1 MGTFFG
7 LLGLVLVWWI
17 MAALNKQHIQDH
29 GVPAPS
35 RKALARIRRTSRQKG
50 ISQEDAYNQWII
62 NKQRRMPQAAS
73 PPPVAPLPAPERLST
88 SEDPPPYVGP
98 QGSDRIGRI
107 GLVCIG
113 VTLVV
118 MIALAKPWSSKT
130 PIASPPIQALAE
142 TPASPPVIRPVAA
155 MTPPSA
161 SDIPR
166 LTTQPALRPKA
177 VEVRRVSEPVAPP
190 PPVLRVAE
198 ARPRTVYRRRGG
210 RSGCG
215 SRGGPGYRLA
225 NGRCASWRR

>member
-62 NKQRRMPQAAS
+62 NKQRRMPKAA
-73 PPPVAPLPAPERLST
+73 PPPQVPPPPPPQRLST
-88 SEDPPPYVGP
+88 TEESPPYVGP
-98 QGSDRIGRI
+98 QGTDRIGRV
-107 GLVCIG
+107 GLVLIG
-113 VTLVV
+113 MTVVV
-118 MIALAKPWSSKT
+118 MIALAKPWSSKA
-130 PIASPPIQALAE
+130 PSAPPPLQTVAE
-142 TPASPPVIRPVAA
+142 APASPPTIRPVVLMPPPSVADIPKLT
-155 MTPPSA
+155 TPPA
-161 SDIPR
+161 
-166 LTTQPALRPKA
+166 PKPKP
-177 VEVRRVSEPVAPP
+177 VEIRRVSEPVAPP
-190 PPVLRVAE
+190 PPIVRVAE
-198 ARPRTVYRRRGG
+198 PKLRTVYRRRGRG
-210 RSGCG
+210 GCG